1 MVKDAKYEEALSLL
15 KANKEKIESLKGE
28 ELTTQD
34 GEALRR
40 EIISFNSIMDN
51 IKRYKDESLKDMEE
65 EPMM

>member
-1 MVKDAKYEEALSLL
+1 MVKDAKYEEVLSLL
-15 KANKEKIESLKGE
+15 KANKEKIDSLKGE

-51 IKRYKDESLKDMEE
+51 IKRYRDEGLKDREE
-65 EPMM
+65 EPRM